1 MKRVE
6 FGMIWRM
13 YGRQTMEIPDK
24 IITIQQVRDY
34 LRAHWDEI
42 PLPDDG
48 DYDPDSDELDEVQ
61 EINFI

>member
-13 YGRQTMEIPDK
+13 YGKQTMEVPDE
-24 IITIQQVRDY
+24 ITTIQQVRDY

-42 PLPDDG
+42 PLPNDG
-48 DYDPDSDELDEVQ
+48 DYDPDSDELDEVE
-61 EINFI
+61 EISFI

>member
-13 YGRQTMEIPDK
+13 YGKQTLEVPDD
-24 IITIQQVRDY
+24 ITTIQQVRDY

-48 DYDPDSDELDEVQ
+48 DYDPDSDELDEVE

>member
-13 YGRQTMEIPDK
+13 YGKQTLEVPDD
-24 IITIQQVRDY
+24 ITTIQQARDY

-42 PLPDDG
+42 PLPNDG
-48 DYDPDSDELDEVQ
+48 DYDPDSDELDEVE

>member
-1 MKRVE
+1 MKKVE

-13 YGRQTMEIPDK
+13 YGKQTMEVPDE
-24 IITIQQVRDY
+24 ITTIQQVRDY
-34 LRAHWDEI
+34 LRTHWDEI

-48 DYDPDSDELDEVQ
+48 DYDPDSDELDEVE

>member
-13 YGRQTMEIPDK
+13 YGKQTFEVPDD
-24 IITIQQVRDY
+24 ITTIQQVRDY

-48 DYDPDSDELDEVQ
+48 DYDPDSDELDEVE
-61 EINFI
+61 EISFI

>member
-1 MKRVE
+1 MKKVE

-13 YGRQTMEIPDK
+13 YGKQTMEVPDE
-24 IITIQQVRDY
+24 ITTIQQVRDY

-48 DYDPDSDELDEVQ
+48 DYDPDSDELDELV
-61 EINFI
+61 EIKII